1 MSQARWDGAMRRS
14 LRRRAREFAR
24 EMLVP
29 PGLWSLAQRLAHPWT
44 PDSVVDP
51 RRYWDGEAVPSLAW
65 NVPIFAEAGL
75 AASTLT
81 VGQESRDAVVLDGP
95 LDVALT
101 AETAASC
108 RIGFAIAES
117 CEGAGVDG
125 WLSPAIGP
133 QRTGGRDV
141 APRGAGVAAPEGLH
155 VGLHGQPVVGLAA
168 LTAGMWHD
176 VRLEIPAGR
185 STLRLARRGEMPVM
199 VSHPIVRPLVSVP
212 GLPRAVILIILDSLT
227 ADVLGICGNP
237 EARTEA
243 IDAFF
248 RRGLVYENAF
258 SQSEWTY
265 PSMYSLITG
274 KTTFAHGYFERYT
287 GAGLDER
294 TRGTLAQEL
303 ASRGYVNVCCSTAKV
318 YHPAYN
324 SHLGYQR
331 FFYQRAGQGPSTER
345 VTHQAIAHLDSH
357 GDCRNFLLLDYIDTH
372 APWLYNSEVTDAALG
387 PFRAVD
393 AKRDQDRFI
402 ASRGPTK
409 VDTIFTPE
417 GVQSLQRRCLA
428 RLHEVDLSL
437 GSLFGYLER
446 TGLAQESVVLLLAD
460 HGDAFRRG
468 RQPLL
473 CDSRT
478 HVAFLMGG
486 GAVPQGRITA
496 PISAAIDVLPTIL
509 HLVDRSV
516 PSSEIQGR
524 LLPPFGPER
533 EWVISESAYE
543 GRYQAAVRTREF
555 VFHFT
560 CPYDRTTR
568 RVQLAQASMPRL
580 FERAAEA
587 QCLDVSA
594 RSPEVAAHLLD
605 VLMQH
610 LDGHREGALPERW
623 LAPEAVPA

>member
-1 MSQARWDGAMRRS
+1 MSGVRRNGAMAPGLGRRV
-14 LRRRAREFAR
+14 REFAR

-29 PGLWSLAQRLAHPWT
+29 PGLWTLAQRLAHPWT
-44 PDSVVDP
+44 PDSIVDP
-51 RRYWDGEAVPSLAW
+51 RRYWVGEPVPSLAW
-65 NVPIFAEAGL
+65 NVPIFVGAGL

-81 VGQESRDAVVLDGP
+81 VGGESRDAVVLDGS
-95 LDVALT
+95 LEVALI
-101 AETAASC
+101 AEAASSC
-108 RIGFAIAES
+108 RIGFAIAEPCS
-117 CEGAGVDG
+117 ESVVDG
-125 WLSPAIGP
+125 WLN
-133 QRTGGRDV
+133 
-141 APRGAGVAAPEGLH
+141 
-155 VGLHGQPVVGLAA
+155 GQPAAGLEA

-185 STLRLARRGEMPVM
+185 STLRLARRGQMPVL
-199 VSHPIVRPLVSVP
+199 VSHPIVRPTAPVA
-212 GLPRAVILIILDSLT
+212 GMPRAIILIILDSLT
-227 ADVLGICGNP
+227 ADTLGICGNRD
-237 EARTEA
+237 ARTEA

-248 RRGLVYENAF
+248 GRGLVYEQAF

-294 TRGTLAQEL
+294 TAGTLAQEL
-303 ASRGYVNVCCSTAKV
+303 ALRGYVNVCCSTAKV

-331 FFYQRAGQGPSTER
+331 FFYQRAGKGLSTQR
-345 VTHQAIAHLDSH
+345 ITQQAIAHLESH

-393 AKRDQDRFI
+393 AKRDQNRVI

-417 GVQSLQRRCLA
+417 GVQSLRRRCLA

-446 TGLAQESVVLLLAD
+446 TGLAQDSLVMLLAD

-468 RQPLL
+468 HQPLL

-496 PISAAIDVLPTIL
+496 PVSAAIDVLPTIL
-509 HLVDRSV
+509 HLVDQSAP
-516 PSSEIQGR
+516 PSGIQGR
-524 LLPPFGPER
+524 FLPPFGPER
-533 EWVISESAYE
+533 EWVVSESAYE
-543 GRYQAAVRTREF
+543 GFYQAAVRTREF
-555 VFHFT
+555 VFHFI
-560 CPYDRTTR
+560 CPYDRATTR
-568 RVQLAQASMPRL
+568 VLLAQASTPRL
-580 FERAAEA
+580 FERAVEE
-587 QCLDVSA
+587 QCVDVSA
-594 RSPEVAAHLLD
+594 RFPEVAAQLLQA
-605 VLMQH
+605 LMDH
-610 LDGHREGALPERW
+610 LDGHREGTLPER
-623 LAPEAVPA
+623 LLVPEEQPA